1 MSVYTARPR
10 AVRAPSLLRG
20 YYVGLIALL
29 YLPLG
34 VLFLFSINANATL
47 SFPLQGLTLGWYE
60 KLFESEAVLR
70 AARNS
75 LIVAAGS
82 SFVATALGTTVALL
96 ATRYQFRSKGLLIA
110 LAVLPLIV
118 PFVVLAVALFL
129 LFEQALNVDRSLW
142 TVGVAHTIVALP
154 YVLLIVVARLA
165 GFDPHLEEAAMDLGA
180 AYPTVLRRITLPIIA
195 PAMLSAWLTAFTVSF
210 DEFALA
216 LFLAGTE
223 PTFPVYLFS
232 QLRFANRLPIMIL
245 AVLPLI
251 VPFVVLAVALFLLFE
266 QALNVDRSLWTV
278 GVAHT
283 IVALPYVLL
292 IVVARLAG
300 FDPHLE
306 EAAMDLGAAYPTVL
320 RRITL
325 PIIAPAMLAAWLT
338 AFTVS
343 FDEFAL
349 ALFLAGT
356 EPTFPVYLFSQLRFA
371 NRLPIMIALAVLL
384 MIGTLT
390 LVFIAER
397 IRRAE

>member
-1 MSVYTARPR
+1 MSAYAAHPR
-10 AVRAPSLLRG
+10 TVRAPSLLRG
-20 YYVGLIALL
+20 YYAGLIALL

-75 LIVAAGS
+75 LVVAAGS
-82 SFVATALGTTVALL
+82 SFVATALGTMVALL
-96 ATRYQFRSKGLLIA
+96 ATRYQFRNKGLLIA
-110 LAVLPLIV
+110 
-118 PFVVLAVALFL
+118 
-129 LFEQALNVDRSLW
+129 
-142 TVGVAHTIVALP
+142 
-154 YVLLIVVARLA
+154 
-165 GFDPHLEEAAMDLGA
+165 
-180 AYPTVLRRITLPIIA
+180 
-195 PAMLSAWLTAFTVSF
+195 
-210 DEFALA
+210 
-216 LFLAGTE
+216 
-223 PTFPVYLFS
+223 
-232 QLRFANRLPIMIL
+232 L

-397 IRRAE
+397 IRRSE